1 MMAMGSLSRF
11 IVRSTTFLRKELATV
26 FRQPRLILTL
36 ILGPF
41 LIMLLFGFAFQKEGR
56 SLRTLFVVKQD
67 SPFAQQVQEFA
78 ETIGPAII
86 YEGIIPDRN
95 QALDKLA
102 KNQVDVVIV
111 VPDNPTEIIRN
122 NQQAVL
128 EMYHN
133 EIDPIQVDY
142 VRQVGR
148 LYVDSV
154 NRKVLQSVT
163 QENQQE
169 AGTLQQK
176 LEAAQASAKAYREA
190 LAQRNTA
197 AAATEKE
204 NLNSNLVALRILAA
218 ASMGLTEGTNS
229 TFGGGTASDP
239 NQSADAL
246 NNLDAIIQSL
256 GATPAGTTPDEL
268 TRQEQEAAEIE
279 KNITDLNS
287 QLSDFQSMDP
297 SVITSPFT
305 VKTESVT
312 GIELELTDFF
322 TPAVI
327 VLLLQHLFVTFA
339 AMSIVQ
345 ERSAGTMELF
355 KTSPISS
362 SEILFGKTL
371 SFFTF
376 GLIIAATITLL
387 VVFVLGTPMLG
398 TWVNYSIAIVVL
410 LLTSLAIG
418 FFISLISEND
428 TQAVQFSM
436 LLLLA
441 SIFFSGFFLDLRLM
455 WEPMKAFS
463 YILPATYGIDIM
475 HDVMLRGLPLPL
487 TVLGGLSLIGLIL
500 FLADWIILRR
510 MMQTR

>member
-1 MMAMGSLSRF
+1 MGSILRF
-11 IVRSTTFLRKELATV
+11 IVRSTTFLRKELVTI

-41 LIMLLFGFAFQKEGR
+41 LIMMLFGFAFRKEGR
-56 SLRTLFVVKQD
+56 ALRTLFVIDPK
-67 SPFAQQVQEFA
+67 SPFAQQVEDFSQK
-78 ETIGPAII
+78 IGPAII
-86 YEGIIPDRN
+86 YEGIEPDRN
-95 QALDKLA
+95 KALTKLA
-102 KNQVDVVIV
+102 TNQVDLVII
-111 VPDNPTEIIRN
+111 VPANPLEIIRN
-122 NQQAVL
+122 NQQVEL

-142 VRQVGR
+142 VKQVGR
-148 LYVDSV
+148 LYVDAL
-154 NRKVLQSVT
+154 NRDVLRSVT
-163 QENQQE
+163 QENQQQ
-169 AGTLQQK
+169 AGTIQQN
-176 LEAAQASAKAYREA
+176 LEAAQASAKAYHEA
-190 LAQRNTA
+190 LAQGNTA

-204 NLNSNLVALRILAA
+204 KLNTNLVALRILAA
-218 ASMGLTEGTNS
+218 ASVGVTEGTNS
-229 TFGGGTASDP
+229 TSQNT
-239 NQSADAL
+239 DAVT
-246 NNLDAIIQSL
+246 NLDSIINSL
-256 GATPAGTTPDEL
+256 DASQAATTPEEL

-279 KNITDLNS
+279 KTIADLNS
-287 QLSDFQSMDP
+287 QLSDFKNMDP
-297 SVITSPFT
+297 NVITSPFA

-312 GIELELTDFF
+312 GTQLELADFF

-345 ERSAGTMELF
+345 ERRAGTMELF

-362 SEILFGKTL
+362 SEILIGKTV

-376 GLIIAATITLL
+376 GLIIAATIT
-387 VVFVLGTPMLG
+387 VLAVYVLHIPMLG
-398 TWVNYSIAIVVL
+398 TWTNYTIGVVVL
-410 LLTSLAIG
+410 LLTALAVG

-455 WEPMKAFS
+455 WEPMKAVS
-463 YILPATYGIDIM
+463 YLLPATYGIIIM
-475 HDVMLRGLPLPL
+475 HDVMLRGLPLPIYFI
-487 TVLGGLSLIGLIL
+487 GGLALIGIL
-500 FLADWIILRR
+500 LYLADWVILRR

>member
-1 MMAMGSLSRF
+1 VDSISRF

-41 LIMLLFGFAFQKEGR
+41 LIMLLFGFAFRAQGR
-56 SLRTLFVVKQD
+56 SLRTLFVLKQD
-67 SPFAQQVQEFA
+67 SPFAAQVQEFA
-78 ETIGPAII
+78 QTIGPAII

-95 QALDKLA
+95 VALGRLA
-102 KNQVDVVIV
+102 RNEVDMVIV
-111 VPDNPTEIIRN
+111 VPDNPMEIIRN
-122 NQQAVL
+122 NKQAVL

-148 LYVDSV
+148 LYVDAL
-154 NRKVLQSVT
+154 NRKVLSSVT
-163 QENQQE
+163 AENQQQ

-176 LEAAQASAKAYREA
+176 LEAAQASARAYREA
-190 LAQRNTA
+190 LAARNTA
-197 AAATEKE
+197 VVSTEKQ
-204 NLNSNLVALRILAA
+204 NLNANLVALRILAG
-218 ASMGLTEGTNS
+218 ASLGIAEGTNS
-229 TFGGGTASDP
+229 TFGSGTTGP
-239 NQSADAL
+239 NQRSTTL
-246 NNLDAIIQSL
+246 SNLDSIIQSL
-256 GATPAGTTPDEL
+256 NAAPDPATEEEMA
-268 TRQEQEAAEIE
+268 RQEQDATEIE
-279 KNITDLNS
+279 KNIAGLNT
-287 QLSDFQSMDP
+287 QLSDFEKMDP
-297 SVITSPFT
+297 NVITSPFT
-305 VKTESVT
+305 VKAESVT
-312 GIELELTDFF
+312 GIDLELTDFF

-339 AMSIVQ
+339 AMSIVA
-345 ERSAGTMELF
+345 ERRAGTFELF
-355 KTSPISS
+355 KTSPISAF
-362 SEILFGKTL
+362 EILIGKSL

-376 GLIIAATITLL
+376 GLVIAAIITML

-398 TWVNYSIAIVVL
+398 SWVDFAIAVILL
-410 LLTSLAIG
+410 LLTSLALG

-463 YILPATYGIDIM
+463 YILPATYGINIL

-487 TVLGGLSLIGLIL
+487 LYVGGLALIGVVLY
-500 FLADWIILRR
+500 LADGVIMRR
-510 MMQTR
+510 TMKTR

>member
-1 MMAMGSLSRF
+1 MGSLSRS
-11 IVRSTTFLRKELATV
+11 IIRSTTFLRKELATV

-41 LIMLLFGFAFQKEGR
+41 LIMLLFGFAFRKEGR
-56 SLRTLFVVKQD
+56 SLRTLFVLKQD
-67 SPFAQQVQEFA
+67 SPFAQQVQDFA
-78 ETIGPAII
+78 QTIGPAII
-86 YEGIIPDRN
+86 YEGIMPDRN

-111 VPDNPTEIIRN
+111 VPDNPSEIIRN

-148 LYVDSV
+148 LYVDSL
-154 NRKVLQSVT
+154 NRQVLQSVT

-190 LAQRNTA
+190 LAQRDVAT
-197 AAATEKE
+197 AATEKD
-204 NLNSNLVALRILAA
+204 NLNADLVALRILAG
-218 ASMGLTEGTNS
+218 ASMGLAQGTDS
-229 TFGGGTASDP
+229 TFGGGTTDA
-239 NQSADAL
+239 NKNADAL
-246 NNLDAIIQSL
+246 NNLDAVIQGL
-256 GATPAGTTPDEL
+256 NATSAGTTPDEL
-268 TRQEQEAAEIE
+268 SRQEQDAAEIE
-279 KNITDLNS
+279 KNIADLNS

-345 ERSAGTMELF
+345 ERRAGTMELF

-362 SEILFGKTL
+362 SEILLGKTL
-371 SFFTF
+371 SFFIF
-376 GLIIAATITLL
+376 GLVIAATITLL

-398 TWVNYSIAIVVL
+398 TWVNYSIGVVVL

-418 FFISLISEND
+418 FFISLISDND

-455 WEPMKAFS
+455 WQPMKVFS
-463 YILPATYGIDIM
+463 YLLPATYGIDIM

-487 TVLGGLSLIGLIL
+487 TVLGGLSLIGLVL
-500 FLADWIILRR
+500 FLADWFILRR

>member
-1 MMAMGSLSRF
+1 MRRLSRF

-41 LIMLLFGFAFQKEGR
+41 LIMLLFGFAFKKEGR
-56 SLRTLFVVKQD
+56 SLRTLFVLKED

-78 ETIGPAII
+78 QTIGPAII

-95 QALDKLA
+95 VALGKLA
-102 KNQVDVVIV
+102 KNQVDMVII
-111 VPDNPTEIIRN
+111 VPDNPLEMIRN
-122 NQQAVL
+122 NQQAEL
-128 EMYHN
+128 ELYHN

-142 VRQVGR
+142 VKQVGR
-148 LYVDSV
+148 LYVDAL
-154 NRKVLQSVT
+154 NRKVLQNVT

-169 AGTLQQK
+169 AGTLQQR
-176 LEAAQASAKAYREA
+176 LEAAQASAKAYHDA
-190 LAQRNTA
+190 LAQRNVA
-197 AAATEKE
+197 AATTEKE
-204 NLNSNLVALRILAA
+204 NLNTALVALRILAG
-218 ASMGLTEGTNS
+218 ASMGLVEGTDSTDGTSNPNPNADTLANLDSIIQGLNS
-229 TFGGGTASDP
+229 TPNPTTEAEMAS
-239 NQSADAL
+239 
-246 NNLDAIIQSL
+246 
-256 GATPAGTTPDEL
+256 
-268 TRQEQEAAEIE
+268 QEQDAAELETSIA
-279 KNITDLNS
+279 DLNS
-287 QLSDFQSMDP
+287 QLTDFRNMDP
-297 SVITSPFT
+297 NVITSPFT
-305 VKTESVT
+305 VKTESAT

-345 ERSAGTMELF
+345 ERRAGTMELF

-362 SEILFGKTL
+362 SEILFGKTM

-376 GLIIAATITLL
+376 GLVIAAVITLL

-398 TWVNYSIAIVVL
+398 NWINYSIAIVVL
-410 LLTSLAIG
+410 LLTSLAVG

-455 WEPMKAFS
+455 WAPMKVFS
-463 YILPATYGIDIM
+463 YMLPATYGINIM

-487 TVLGGLSLIGLIL
+487 TVIGGLALIGVIL
-500 FLADWIILRR
+500 FVADWIILRR
-510 MMQTR
+510 IMQTR

>member
-1 MMAMGSLSRF
+1 MGSLARF
-11 IVRSTTFLRKELATV
+11 IIRSTTFLRKELATV

-41 LIMLLFGFAFQKEGR
+41 LIMLLFGFAFRQQGR
-56 SLRTLFVVKQD
+56 SLRTLFVVDEKG
-67 SPFAQQVQEFA
+67 PFAQQVQDFA
-78 ETIGPAII
+78 KTIGPAII
-86 YEGIIPDRN
+86 YEGIIPDKN
-95 QALDKLA
+95 VALSKLA
-102 KNQVDVVIV
+102 RNEVDMVIV
-111 VPDNPTEIIRN
+111 VPNNPMETIRN
-122 NQQAVL
+122 NQQAQL

-142 VRQVGR
+142 VKQVGR
-148 LYVDSV
+148 LYVDAL
-154 NRKVLQSVT
+154 NKRVLQSVT
-163 QENQQE
+163 AQNQQE

-176 LEAAQASAKAYREA
+176 LDSARASAKAYHNA
-190 LAQRNTA
+190 LAQRNAA
-197 AAATEKE
+197 AAATEKQ
-204 NLNSNLVALRILAA
+204 NLNTNLVGLRILAG
-218 ASMGLTEGTNS
+218 ASLGLEQGTNS
-229 TFGGGTASDP
+229 TFGGGTTDP
-239 NQSADAL
+239 NQSSNTLSNLDTIIQAL
-246 NNLDAIIQSL
+246 NS
-256 GATPAGTTPDEL
+256 TPAPTTEAEMAS
-268 TRQEQEAAEIE
+268 QEQDAAALE
-279 KNITDLNS
+279 KNISDLNT
-287 QLSDFQSMDP
+287 QLGDFRNMDP
-297 SVITSPFT
+297 NVITSPFAI
-305 VKTESVT
+305 KTESVT
-312 GIELELTDFF
+312 GIELQLTDFF

-345 ERSAGTMELF
+345 ERRAGTMELF

-362 SEILFGKTL
+362 SEILLGKTL

-376 GLIIAATITLL
+376 GLVIAAVLTIL

-398 TWVNYSIAIVVL
+398 TWVNYAIVVIVL
-410 LLTSLAIG
+410 LLTSLAVG

-463 YILPATYGIDIM
+463 YILPATYGIDLM
-475 HDVMLRGLPLPL
+475 HGVMLRGLPLPIP
-487 TVLGGLSLIGLIL
+487 TLGGLALIGLIL

>member
-1 MMAMGSLSRF
+1 MGSISRF
-11 IVRSTTFLRKELATV
+11 LVRSTTFLRKELATV

-41 LIMLLFGFAFQKEGR
+41 LIMLLFGFAFQGQGR
-56 SLRTLFVVKQD
+56 SLRTLFVIQQD
-67 SPFAQQVQEFA
+67 SPFAAQVQEFA
-78 ETIGPAII
+78 KTIGPAII

-95 QALDKLA
+95 VALNKLA
-102 KNQVDVVIV
+102 NNQVDVVIV
-111 VPDNPTEIIRN
+111 VPDNPIETIRN

-142 VRQVGR
+142 VKQVGR
-148 LYVDSV
+148 LYVDAL
-154 NRKVLQSVT
+154 NRKVLSSVT
-163 QENQQE
+163 AQNQQE

-176 LEAAQASAKAYREA
+176 LESAQASAKAYHDA
-190 LAQRNTA
+190 LAARNTA
-197 AAATEKE
+197 AASTEKQ
-204 NLNSNLVALRILAA
+204 NLNTNLLALRVLAGA
-218 ASMGLTEGTNS
+218 TMGIAEGTNS
-229 TFGGGTASDP
+229 SFGGGTATS
-239 NQSADAL
+239 NQNSNAL
-246 NNLDAIIQSL
+246 NNLDAIIQGL
-256 GATPAGTTPDEL
+256 GATPDPSTEAEMAS
-268 TRQEQEAAEIE
+268 QEQDAAQIE
-279 KNITDLNS
+279 KNISDLNS
-287 QLSDFQSMDP
+287 QLSEFQNMDP
-297 SVITSPFT
+297 NVITSPFT

-312 GIELELTDFF
+312 GTTLQLTDFF

-345 ERSAGTMELF
+345 ERRAGTMELF
-355 KTSPISS
+355 KTSPISAF
-362 SEILFGKTL
+362 EILFGKTL
-371 SFFTF
+371 SFFLF
-376 GLIIAATITLL
+376 GLVIAAAITFL

-398 TWVNYSIAIVVL
+398 SWTDYIIAIILL
-410 LLTSLAIG
+410 LLTSLAVG

-455 WEPMKAFS
+455 WGPMKIFS
-463 YILPATYGIDIM
+463 YLLPATYGIYIM

-487 TVLGGLSLIGLIL
+487 LYAGGLALIGIIL
-500 FLADWIILRR
+500 YLADGAILRR
-510 MMQTR
+510 MMKTR

>member
-1 MMAMGSLSRF
+1 MGSIFRS
-11 IVRSTTFLRKELATV
+11 IIRSTTFLRKELATI

-41 LIMLLFGFAFQKEGR
+41 LIMLLFGFAFQKNGR
-56 SLRTLFVVKQD
+56 SLRTLFVLQQD
-67 SPFAQQVQEFA
+67 SPLAEQTEEFA
-78 ETIGPAII
+78 KTIGPAII
-86 YEGIIPDRN
+86 YEGTTPDKN
-95 QALDKLA
+95 EALRKLA
-102 KNQVDVVIV
+102 RNEVDMVCV
-111 VPDNPTEIIRN
+111 VPDNPLEIIRQN
-122 NQQAVL
+122 HQVEL

-142 VRQVGR
+142 VNQVAR
-148 LYVDSV
+148 LYVDAL

-163 QENQQE
+163 AQNQQE
-169 AGTLQQK
+169 AGGLQQK
-176 LEAAQASAKAYREA
+176 LQTAQASAKAYHDA
-190 LAQRNTA
+190 LAQRDTA
-197 AAATEKE
+197 AAATQKQ
-204 NLNSNLVALRILAA
+204 NLNSDLAALRAVLGATL
-218 ASMGLTEGTNS
+218 GTEGTS
-229 TFGGGTASDP
+229 TDP
-239 NQSADAL
+239 NQTNAVNS
-246 NNLDAIIQSL
+246 LDAIIQGLSSSPDIS
-256 GATPAGTTPDEL
+256 ATSTPDEL
-268 TRQEQEAAEIE
+268 TKQEQDAADIE
-279 KNITDLNS
+279 KNIADLNS
-287 QLSDFQSMDP
+287 QLSEFQSMDP
-297 SVITSPFT
+297 GVVTSPFT
-305 VKTESVT
+305 AKTMSVT
-312 GIELELTDFF
+312 GIELQLTDFF

-345 ERSAGTMELF
+345 ERRAGTMELF
-355 KTSPISS
+355 KTSPISA

-371 SFFTF
+371 SFFMF
-376 GLIIAATITLL
+376 GLVIAATITWL

-398 TWVNYSIAIVVL
+398 TWLNYSIAIVVL

-455 WEPMKAFS
+455 WQPMKVFS
-463 YILPATYGIDIM
+463 YLLPATYGINIM

-487 TVLGGLSLIGLIL
+487 VYVGGLGLIGIIL

>member
-1 MMAMGSLSRF
+1 MGSFSRF
-11 IVRSTTFLRKELATV
+11 IVRSTTFLRKELATI

-41 LIMLLFGFAFQKEGR
+41 LIMLLFGFAFRGEGR
-56 SLRTLFVVKQD
+56 SLRTLFVLKED
-67 SPFAQQVQEFA
+67 SPFAADVQEFA
-78 ETIGPAII
+78 QTIGPAIT

-95 QALDKLA
+95 VALAKLA
-102 KNQVDVVIV
+102 RNEVDMVII
-111 VPDNPTEIIRN
+111 VPDNPLEIIRN

-148 LYVDSV
+148 LYVDAL
-154 NRKVLQSVT
+154 NRQVLSSVT
-163 QENQQE
+163 AENQEE

-190 LAQRNTA
+190 LAARNTA
-197 AAATEKE
+197 AAATEKQ
-204 NLNSNLVALRILAA
+204 NLNTNLVALRILAG
-218 ASMGLTEGTNS
+218 ASIGIAEGTNS
-229 TFGGGTASDP
+229 TFGGSTTDP
-239 NQSADAL
+239 NQNSDTL
-246 NNLDAIIQSL
+246 SNLDSLIQGL
-256 GATPAGTTPDEL
+256 NATPDPATEDEMV
-268 TRQEQEAAEIE
+268 RQEQDAAEIE
-279 KNITDLNS
+279 QGISDLNAK
-287 QLSDFQSMDP
+287 LSDFAKMDP
-297 SVITSPFT
+297 NVITSPFN
-305 VKTESVT
+305 VKAESVT

-345 ERSAGTMELF
+345 ERRAGTMELF
-355 KTSPISS
+355 KTSPISAF
-362 SEILFGKTL
+362 EILLGKTI
-371 SFFTF
+371 SFFLF
-376 GLIIAATITLL
+376 GLIIAAMITML

-398 TWVNYSIAIVVL
+398 SWVDYVIAIVLL
-410 LLTSLAIG
+410 LLTSLAVG
-418 FFISLISEND
+418 FFISLVSEND

-463 YILPATYGIDIM
+463 YLLPATYGIYIM

-487 TVLGGLSLIGLIL
+487 VYVAGLALIGIVLY
-500 FLADWIILRR
+500 LANGIILRR
-510 MMQTR
+510 MMKTR

>member
-1 MMAMGSLSRF
+1 MSSISRF

-41 LIMLLFGFAFQKEGR
+41 LIMLLFGFAFRAQGR
-56 SLRTLFVVKQD
+56 SLRTLFVLKQD
-67 SPFAQQVQEFA
+67 SPFAAQVQEFA
-78 ETIGPAII
+78 QTIGPAII
-86 YEGIIPDRN
+86 YEGIAPDRN
-95 QALDKLA
+95 VALDKLA
-102 KNQVDVVIV
+102 RNEVDIVIV
-111 VPDNPTEIIRN
+111 VPDNPLEIIRN

-142 VRQVGR
+142 VKQVGR
-148 LYVDSV
+148 LYVDAL
-154 NRKVLQSVT
+154 NKRVLSSVT

-190 LAQRNTA
+190 LAARNTA
-197 AAATEKE
+197 TATSEKQ
-204 NLNSNLVALRILAA
+204 NLSTNLAALRILAG
-218 ASMGLTEGTNS
+218 ASLGIAEGTDS
-229 TFGGGTASDP
+229 TFGGGTTDT
-239 NQSADAL
+239 NQNADTL
-246 NNLDAIIQSL
+246 SNLDAIIQSL
-256 GATPAGTTPDEL
+256 GAAPDPTTEDEMA
-268 TRQEQEAAEIE
+268 RQEQDAAEIE
-279 KNITDLNS
+279 QNISDLNS
-287 QLSDFQSMDP
+287 QLSEFENMDP
-297 SVITSPFT
+297 NVITSPFT
-305 VKTESVT
+305 VKAESVT

-345 ERSAGTMELF
+345 ERRAGTIELF
-355 KTSPISS
+355 KTSPISAL
-362 SEILFGKTL
+362 EILLGKSL
-371 SFFTF
+371 SFFLF
-376 GLIIAATITLL
+376 GLVIAASITLL
-387 VVFVLGTPMLG
+387 VVYVLGTPMLG
-398 TWVNYSIAIVVL
+398 TWVDYTIAIILL
-410 LLTSLAIG
+410 LLTSLAVG

-463 YILPATYGIDIM
+463 YLLPATYGIVIL

-487 TVLGGLSLIGLIL
+487 LYAAGLALIGIVLYL
-500 FLADWIILRR
+500 TDWFILRR
-510 MMQTR
+510 IMKTR

>member
-1 MMAMGSLSRF
+1 MGSLSRF
-11 IVRSTTFLRKELATV
+11 IIRSSTFLRKELATV

-41 LIMLLFGFAFQKEGR
+41 LIMLLFGFAFRKEGR
-56 SLRTLFVVKQD
+56 SLRTLFVLNQD

-78 ETIGPAII
+78 QTIGPAII
-86 YEGIIPDRN
+86 YEGIMPDRN

-111 VPDNPTEIIRN
+111 VPDNPSEIIRN

-190 LAQRNTA
+190 LAQRDA
-197 AAATEKE
+197 AAASIEKD
-204 NLNSNLVALRILAA
+204 NLNASLVALRILAG
-218 ASMGLTEGTNS
+218 ASMGLAEGTNS
-229 TFGGGTASDP
+229 TFGGGTTDT
-239 NQSADAL
+239 NQNAETL
-246 NNLDAIIQSL
+246 NSLDAIIQGL
-256 GATPAGTTPDEL
+256 NDTPAGTTPDEL
-268 TRQEQEAAEIE
+268 SGQEQEAAEIE
-279 KNITDLNS
+279 KNIADLNS
-287 QLSDFQSMDP
+287 QLSEFQNMDP
-297 SVITSPFT
+297 SVVTSPFT

-345 ERSAGTMELF
+345 ERRAGTMELF

-362 SEILFGKTL
+362 SEILLGKTL
-371 SFFTF
+371 SFFTV
-376 GLIIAATITLL
+376 GLVIAATITLL

-398 TWVNYSIAIVVL
+398 TWANYSIAVIVL

-455 WEPMKAFS
+455 WQPMKAFS
-463 YILPATYGIDIM
+463 YLLPATYGIDIM

-487 TVLGGLSLIGLIL
+487 TILGGLALMGLIL
-500 FLADWIILRR
+500 YLTDWLILRR